1 MTAKQALL
9 ELVTKLPEESAA
21 ELLEI
26 AKSVVGGDEEHDWR
40 HLAVGHFARVYGSD
54 EPEYTEADIRP
65 EKE

>member
-21 ELLEI
+21 ELLEM
-26 AKSVVGGDEEHDWR
+26 AKSVVEGEEEHDWR
-40 HLAVGHFARVYGSD
+40 RMALGSFARAYSDD

>member
-21 ELLEI
+21 ELLEM
-26 AKSVVGGDEEHDWR
+26 AKSVVEGDEANDWR
-40 HLAVGHFARVYGSD
+40 HLTVGHFSRAYGND

>member
-21 ELLEI
+21 ELLEM
-26 AKSVVGGDEEHDWR
+26 AKSVLDGQEEEDWR
-40 HLAVGHFARVYGSD
+40 GAALRHFNSAYGD
-54 EPEYTEADIRP
+54 NEPDYTEADIRR

>member
-21 ELLEI
+21 ELLQM
-26 AKSVVGGDEEHDWR
+26 AKSVLDGQEEEDWR
-40 HLAVGHFARVYGSD
+40 HLALSHFSASYGDD
-54 EPEYTEADIRP
+54 EPEYTEADIRQ